1 MRDVEYDEEI
11 KVAKIEPGQTWAEV
25 YGKLDPYEVTVP
37 GGRTGTV
44 GIGGFLTGGGNTFY
58 AARHGLGCDN
68 VVNYKVVL
76 ASGDIVNAIKDEN
89 SDLFRALKGGGS
101 NFGIVTRFDMQAYDT
116 GLLWGGLVT
125 YNASVSDDMV
135 SAYTDWTNNVKN
147 YPNGSVI
154 PFWSYDPT
162 VNGGSEVVLVAY
174 EDINSV
180 EKPEAFDGFM
190 AIPEVI
196 GSTMRIDSHKNITD
210 ELEIVPG
217 YR

>member
-1 MRDVEYDEEI
+1 MFSE
-11 KVAKIEPGQTWAEV
+11 
-25 YGKLDPYEVTVP
+25 
-37 GGRTGTV
+37 
-44 GIGGFLTGGGNTFY
+44 
-58 AARHGLGCDN
+58 
-68 VVNYKVVL
+68 
-76 ASGDIVNAIKDEN
+76 IVNANKDEN
-89 SDLFRALKGGGS
+89 SDLFKALKGGGS

-125 YNASVSDDMV
+125 YNASISDDMV
-135 SAYTDWTNNVKN
+135 EAYAAWTDNVKN

-162 VNGGSEVVLVAY
+162 VNGGSEVILVAY
-174 EDINSV
+174 EDINGV
-180 EKPEAFDGFM
+180 EEPGAFDDFM

-210 ELEIVPG
+210 ELEIAAG